1 VLAKLLITVGVLVGI
16 LLAAAGLR
24 AVAGLVFR
32 GESGD
37 RPRFW
42 IAQVLSLGAL
52 AGALIAVTWIWA
64 GDAAQFGS
72 VAGWLAAGLTIA
84 LQRVVTAFAGYVTIL
99 RARIFTV
106 GDRITIASVR
116 GDVIALGFM
125 QTTVMEMGQ
134 APAEQGDAP
143 SVWVK
148 GRQYTGRLVRVT
160 NDKVFDS
167 PVYNYTRD
175 FPFVWEEITIPIR
188 YEDDRGAVEQ
198 ILLDVASRHT
208 GDIVDEARPSL
219 KNMREK
225 YFLNEAPT
233 IEPRVYLRMTD
244 NWLELS
250 LRFLARDRGVR
261 ELHDRMTREI
271 LSAMQRANI
280 GVASSTHAIVE
291 VPPLRVELA
300 RPG

>member
-1 VLAKLLITVGVLVGI
+1 MLLQILLTVGLLVGVV
-16 LLAAAGLR
+16 LAAAVLR
-24 AVAGLVFR
+24 AVAGLALR

-42 IAQVLSLGAL
+42 ISQVLSIAALVGAFWGV
-52 AGALIAVTWIWA
+52 AWIWA
-64 GDAAQFGS
+64 DDAGQLTS
-72 VAGWLAAGLTIA
+72 VVGWLAAGLTIA

-106 GDRITIASVR
+106 GDRITIGSVR
-116 GDVIALGFM
+116 GDVVALGFM

-143 SVWVK
+143 SIWVK

-167 PVYNYTRD
+167 PIYNFTRD

-188 YEDDRGAVEQ
+188 YQDDHAVVER

-208 GDIVDEARPSL
+208 QEIVEAARPSL
-219 KNMREK
+219 HGMREK

-250 LRFLARDRGVR
+250 LRFLSRDRGVR
-261 ELHDRMTREI
+261 ELHDTMTREI
-271 LSAMQRANI
+271 LSAMQASNI
-280 GVASSTHAIVE
+280 GVASSTYAIVE
-291 VPPLRVELA
+291 VPPLRVVSS
-300 RPG
+300 

>member
-1 VLAKLLITVGVLVGI
+1 VLSQILLTVGLLVGVV
-16 LLAAAGLR
+16 LAAAALR
-24 AVAGLVFR
+24 ALAGLAFR

-42 IAQVLSLGAL
+42 IAQVVSIAAL
-52 AGALIAVTWIWA
+52 AAAFWGVAAIWA
-64 GDAAQFGS
+64 RDSAQLTS
-72 VAGWLAAGLTIA
+72 AVGWLAAGLTIA

-106 GDRITIASVR
+106 GDRITIGSVR
-116 GDVIALGFM
+116 GDVVALGFM

-134 APAEQGDAP
+134 APPEQGDAP
-143 SVWVK
+143 SIWVK

-175 FPFVWEEITIPIR
+175 FPFVWEEFTLPIR
-188 YEDDRGAVEQ
+188 YQDDYGAVER
-198 ILLDVASRHT
+198 ILLDVATKHT
-208 GDIVDEARPSL
+208 RGIVDEARPAL
-219 KNMREK
+219 QGMREK

-233 IEPRVYLRMTD
+233 IEPRVYVRMTD

-250 LRFLARDRGVR
+250 LRFLSRDRGVR
-261 ELHDRMTREI
+261 ELHDTMTREI
-271 LSAMQRANI
+271 LSAMQAANI
-280 GVASSTHAIVE
+280 GVASGTYAIVE
-291 VPPLRVELA
+291 VPPLRVVSS
-300 RPG
+300 